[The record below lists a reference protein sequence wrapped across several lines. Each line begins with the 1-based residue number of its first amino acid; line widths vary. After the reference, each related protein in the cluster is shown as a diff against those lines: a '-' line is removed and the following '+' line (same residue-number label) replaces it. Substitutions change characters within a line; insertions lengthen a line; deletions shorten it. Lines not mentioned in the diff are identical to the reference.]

1 MIKFVKKE
9 PPDQTVPVVRLS
21 VFKGAF
27 DSKIMG
33 FTEYASRKKKNETL
47 DANVVHLKT
56 IEEALKEAVLM
67 CSEHGVDTV
76 YIYDPKNLYDFTTRV
91 KPQ

>member
-1 MIKFVKKE
+1 MGFVEYTSRKE
-9 PPDQTVPVVRLS
+9 KDQT
-21 VFKGAF
+21 
-27 DSKIMG
+27 
-33 FTEYASRKKKNETL
+33 L
-47 DANVVHLKT
+47 DTSVVHLKP

-76 YIYDPKNLYDFTTRV
+76 YRYDPKNLYDFTTRG